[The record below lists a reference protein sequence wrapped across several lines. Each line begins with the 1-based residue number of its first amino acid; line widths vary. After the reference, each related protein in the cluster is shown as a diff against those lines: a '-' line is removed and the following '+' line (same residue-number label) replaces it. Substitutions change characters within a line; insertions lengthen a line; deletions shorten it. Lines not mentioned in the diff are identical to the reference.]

1 MTMLKT
7 EQKSRKLLNVQI
19 LVVIQVTRKIQMV
32 NPNLVCLLNANGVTS
47 RREDFGD
54 GDVANDDIIGTINT

>member
-1 MTMLKT
+1 M
-7 EQKSRKLLNVQI
+7 NVQI
-19 LVVIQVTRKIQMV
+19 LVVIQVTGKIQMV